1 MEVINLLDITT
12 REELYQWYKE
22 HHDKEQVCW
31 VKTNRAEKTLPGV
44 ISYVDAVEVALCF
57 GWIDS
62 TQKRGEDGRPIQRFT
77 PRRKKG
83 IWCEQNVERCR
94 RLIKLG
100 EMTPAGEAVLPDMNP
115 EHFVFYD
122 WVIDALRA
130 DTQAW
135 ENYQTFPDA
144 YKRIKIWRIQHYAD
158 TKRMEEAEKALRK
171 FVEDTRNGKM
181 QRGWSDGGKLI
192 NY

>member
-1 MEVINLLDITT
+1 MEIKPIDVKT
-12 REELYQWYKE
+12 RAERRSWFEENAEKE
-22 HHDKEQVCW
+22 SFCW
-31 VKTNRAEKTLPGV
+31 VICKRGKGCPNGVLAYAEV
-44 ISYVDAVEVALCF
+44 VEESLCF

-100 EMTPAGEAVLPDMNP
+100 DMTPSGEAVLPDMNP

-122 WVIDALRA
+122 WVIDALKA
-130 DTQAW
+130 DSKTW
-135 ENYQTFPDA
+135 NNYQSFPDA

-158 TKRMEEAEKALRK
+158 TKRMDQAHKALRK
-171 FVEDTRNGKM
+171 FVEDTHNGRM
-181 QRGWSDGGKLI
+181 QSGWSDGGKLLS
-192 NY
+192 Y

>member
-1 MEVINLLDITT
+1 MEVTNLLDVRS
-12 REELYQWYKE
+12 REELYQWYIE
-22 HHDKEQVCW
+22 NHDKENVCW
-31 VKTNRAEKTLPGV
+31 VRTNRAEKPVPGV
-44 ISYVDAVEVALCF
+44 VSYVEAVEVALCF

-62 TQKRGEDGRPIQRFT
+62 TQKRDEDGRPIQRFT

-122 WVIDALRA
+122 WVIEALKA
-130 DTQAW
+130 DSKTW
-135 ENYQTFPDA
+135 NNYLSFPDA

-158 TKRMEEAEKALRK
+158 TKRMDQAHKALRK
-171 FVEDTRNGKM
+171 FVEDTHNGRM
-181 QRGWSDGGKLI
+181 QSGWSDGGKLLS
-192 NY
+192 Y